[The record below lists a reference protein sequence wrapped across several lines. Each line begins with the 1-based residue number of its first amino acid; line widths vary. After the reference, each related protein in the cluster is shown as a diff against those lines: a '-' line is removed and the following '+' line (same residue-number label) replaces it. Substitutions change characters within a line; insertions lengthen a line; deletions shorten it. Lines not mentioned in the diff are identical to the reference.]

1 MSNLKFSIVPLKE
14 KALTPFVKRM
24 SYIENE
30 TEVPQLHP
38 IPPLDTTGLTF
49 FFGDLMRNVYDQKNE
64 PLPKRAYV
72 LGITTKGGVSIVHQ
86 GIVKQ
91 IFIEFTPTGFYR
103 LFHKEGSNFTNH
115 PPADF
120 STIGAQILEDK
131 LENCPRDIKSIQEV
145 FEHYLLSIIPTAL
158 PEIPLIDIVVE
169 LMQTDIVGKR
179 SIEGICEK
187 IGVHQKYLFR
197 LFKKVIGIS
206 PKKYYRTL
214 QWNTIMAGINQNEE
228 ETLTKLAL
236 ECGFY
241 DHPSFTKEFKKF
253 MQIPPSE
260 FINGDVSL
268 TEMVL
273 KRKPYK

>member
-1 MSNLKFSIVPLKE
+1 MSNLKFSILPLQE

-30 TEVPQLHP
+30 TKEPQLHP

-49 FFGDLMRNVYDQKNE
+49 FFGDLMRNVYNGKNE
-64 PLPKRAYV
+64 PLQKRAYV

-86 GIVKQ
+86 GTVKQ

-120 STIGAQILEDK
+120 STIGAQILEK
-131 LENCPRDIKSIQEV
+131 ELENCTRDIKSIQEV
-145 FEHYLLSIIPTAL
+145 FETYLLSMIPTAL
-158 PEIPLIDIVVE
+158 PEIPLIDEVVK
-169 LMQTDIVGKR
+169 LMQTDVVGKR
-179 SIEGICEK
+179 SIEDICEK
-187 IGVHQKYLFR
+187 VGVHQKNLFR

-214 QWNTIMAGINQNEE
+214 QWNTIMKIINQNEE
-228 ETLTKLAL
+228 KSLTKLAL

-253 MQIPPSE
+253 MQISPSE

-273 KRKPYK
+273 KYNS